1 MGELAVQTRG
11 PVDRAGQ
18 GRVLPFLGELHGHV
32 DFQQEVIFL
41 SLFDMV
47 VVGAWQR
54 NVRAH

>member
-1 MGELAVQTRG
+1 MGSVCWLSY
-11 PVDRAGQ
+11 
-18 GRVLPFLGELHGHV
+18 LELHGHV